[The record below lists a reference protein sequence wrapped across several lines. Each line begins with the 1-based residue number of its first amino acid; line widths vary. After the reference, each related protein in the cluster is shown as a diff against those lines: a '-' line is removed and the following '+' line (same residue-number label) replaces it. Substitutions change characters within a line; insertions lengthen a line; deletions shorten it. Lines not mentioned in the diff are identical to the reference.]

1 MTLQI
6 GVEVAIMPT
15 DALSL
20 TIECL
25 AHYVSCSNYL
35 EQDDFPLL
43 VSLMLYFIA
52 LLVMRRAYLSS
63 INLGILVSKSFI
75 QGSLQL
81 PYAKQILP
89 RCLPSSYTPLHVLY
103 THKKRELPLTIQMAF
118 QHSRYPILREQ
129 QSPRMAS
136 SL

>member
-20 TIECL
+20 TIRCL
-25 AHYVSCSNYL
+25 AHYLSCSNYL
-35 EQDDFPLL
+35 KQDDFPLL

-52 LLVMRRAYLSS
+52 ILVMRRAYLSS
-63 INLGILVSKSFI
+63 IDPGILVSKPFI

-81 PYAKQILP
+81 P
-89 RCLPSSYTPLHVLY
+89 
-103 THKKRELPLTIQMAF
+103 
-118 QHSRYPILREQ
+118 
-129 QSPRMAS
+129 
-136 SL
+136 